1 MFLRLQH
8 DAHSQATDQR
18 TGATAINSGVAVVKK
33 PSRSQD
39 VPRCPKYTSW
49 AEFVLWQIIQTQWAH
64 LWNDCAMCR
73 NQGTEPGL
81 VAGAWATCW
90 IIRHRLPCKKKRHRF
105 IDVITWHYHI
115 IVITWRCLTETERFG
130 DGLRV
135 LSLGKLSAR
144 YQKTCLL
151 DIHSSPAL
159 LKVTWHWTD
168 ICLLEKSKRLAH
180 TSKKWSCSTRMKAC
194 HHFVFMLCLMP
205 F

>member
-18 TGATAINSGVAVVKK
+18 TGATATNSGVAVVKK

-49 AEFVLWQIIQTQWAH
+49 AEFVLWKIIQTQWAH

-115 IVITWRCLTETERFG
+115 IVM
-130 DGLRV
+130 
-135 LSLGKLSAR
+135 
-144 YQKTCLL
+144 
-151 DIHSSPAL
+151 
-159 LKVTWHWTD
+159 
-168 ICLLEKSKRLAH
+168 ICLHSLSHCGWWLVGTPRTWKRLAH
-180 TSKKWSCSTRMKAC
+180 RISAHQWRD
-194 HHFVFMLCLMP
+194 L
-205 F
+205 